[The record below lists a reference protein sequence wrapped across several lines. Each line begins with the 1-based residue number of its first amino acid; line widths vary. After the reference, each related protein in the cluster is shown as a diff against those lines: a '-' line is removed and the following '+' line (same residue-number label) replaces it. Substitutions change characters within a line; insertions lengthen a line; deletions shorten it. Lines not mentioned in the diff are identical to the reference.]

1 MTGRAVSILRRLS
14 SAFRQDTESNNYKLI
29 KINADELDEIDA
41 VIDEIIK
48 AHNPE
53 HSSGQ
58 SLDFLAEF
66 LELERSGRSDDD
78 FRALIAATAVF
89 RKSNGTIADIKNVV
103 SLITGVPADDIVVHE
118 NYGYGLDPYGSSY
131 GDPTGTSFSIE
142 LKSINRNAFSLTI
155 FNENVDKTRA
165 AGVKYLAEDLV
176 MILNSLWEVHRT
188 REGGLIYIRTSSFQ
202 YGLSTFGEALYGDP
216 CESHLVSPGSVTMI
230 NKVYGYGL
238 TAYGSNYGDPT
249 A

>member
-1 MTGRAVSILRRLS
+1 MTGRAFSVLRRLS
-14 SAFRQDTESNNYKLI
+14 SAFRQDTESNNYKLV

-41 VIDEIIK
+41 VIDDIIQ
-48 AHNPE
+48 AHNLE

-58 SLDFLAEF
+58 SLDFLAEL
-66 LELERSGRSDDD
+66 LELERNERSDDD

-89 RKSNGTIADIKNVV
+89 RKSNGTIADIKNVI
-103 SLITGVPADDIVVHE
+103 SLITGVPAGDIIVHE
-118 NYGYGLDPYGSSY
+118 V
-131 GDPTGTSFSIE
+131 GDNSFSIE

-176 MILNSLWEVHRT
+176 MILNDLWEVHRT

-216 CESHLVSPGSVTMI
+216 CENHLVSPGTVT
-230 NKVYGYGL
+230 L
-238 TAYGSNYGDPT
+238 F
-249 A
+249 

>member
-41 VIDEIIK
+41 VIDEIIR
-48 AHNPE
+48 AHNLE

-58 SLDFLAEF
+58 SLDFLAEL
-66 LELERSGRSDDD
+66 LELERNERSDDD
-78 FRALIAATAVF
+78 FRSLIAATAVF

-103 SLITGVPADDIVVHE
+103 SLITGVSTDDIVVHE
-118 NYGYGLDPYGSSY
+118 DGGN
-131 GDPTGTSFSIE
+131 SFSIE
-142 LKSINRNAFSLTI
+142 LKSINLNAFSLTI

-202 YGLSTFGEALYGDP
+202 YGLSTFGEAPYGDP

-238 TAYGSNYGDPT
+238 TEYGSNYGDPGI
-249 A
+249 